1 MIKCL
6 LGLELE
12 LRECEG
18 RASVFS
24 NSQEPTTVE
33 EAAFLFLVIVVGLL
47 AGPGDISDWLAAA
60 LGALGALGALA
71 SASAALSA
79 LAALLS
85 APTAFLV
92 AASFFLYP
100 TPVKCSSSTYP
111 SLLCLISGF
120 VLVHT

>member
-24 NSQEPTTVE
+24 NSQETTTVE
-33 EAAFLFLVIVVGLL
+33 EAAFLFLVVVVGLL
-47 AGPGDISDWLAAA
+47 AGPGDISDWLAA
-60 LGALGALGALA
+60 ALGALGALA

-92 AASFFLYP
+92 AASFFLYS
-100 TPVKCSSSTYP
+100 TPVKCSSSTYQ

-120 VLVHT
+120 VFVHT